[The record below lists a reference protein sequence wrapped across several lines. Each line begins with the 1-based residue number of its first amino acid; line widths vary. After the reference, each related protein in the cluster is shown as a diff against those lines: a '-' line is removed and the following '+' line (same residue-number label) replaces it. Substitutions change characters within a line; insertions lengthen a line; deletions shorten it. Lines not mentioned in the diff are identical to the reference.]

1 MMKNNIRS
9 WLTDPDKKANDGRML
24 FATYGKNLFLMRVI
38 SNTTDERKI
47 ISILDNELRL
57 LIGVDPLANLVGK
70 KIVLDAVV
78 VKPTQQ
84 TPDIQ
89 TGMIDPYPDKSK
101 LPVDLMPVYET
112 KTRIYI
118 EVKQLTAELVILGDY
133 LRPLDQNSLQAQE
146 LVKKRNELA
155 KRIDSSWMNIN
166 QAWETIHFFA
176 DNGQL
181 PVVAEASP
189 SVDIHCDQTDVMALD
204 KRYRTLK
211 TYISKNKKDVETNR
225 EKLVKWCIEI
235 NAIALIL
242 NARSDDSPYIIYNL
256 ESFSAK

>member
-1 MMKNNIRS
+1 MMKNNIMS

-70 KIVLDAVV
+70 KIVLEAVA

-84 TPDIQ
+84 TPDNQ
-89 TGMIDPYPDKSK
+89 TGMIDPYPDKSN
-101 LPVDLMPVYET
+101 LPLDLMPVYEEKT
-112 KTRIYI
+112 KLYI
-118 EVKQLTAELVILGDY
+118 EAKQLSAHLVSLGDRLLALTVDSEDY
-133 LRPLDQNSLQAQE
+133 SAIVE
-146 LVKKRNELA
+146 KRREIA
-155 KRIDSSWMNIN
+155 KLIDTSWMKIN
-166 QAWETIHFFA
+166 QAWETIHYYSEH
-176 DNGQL
+176 GCM
-181 PVVAEASP
+181 PVVSEQSLSP
-189 SVDIHCDQTDVMALD
+189 EINCDKTDFMALD

-225 EKLVKWCIEI
+225 EKLVRWCVEI
-235 NAIALIL
+235 NAIAAIL
-242 NARSDDSPYIIYNL
+242 NTRSTDSPYITYNL

>member
-1 MMKNNIRS
+1 MMKINIMS
-9 WLTDPDKKANDGRML
+9 WLSKPDKKAAEGRML
-24 FATYGKNLFLMRVI
+24 FANYGKNLFLMRVI
-38 SNTTDERKI
+38 SNTTDEKKI

-70 KIVLDAVV
+70 KVVVDAVV

-89 TGMIDPYPDKSK
+89 TGMVDPYPDKSK

-133 LRPLDQNSLQAQE
+133 LRPLDKNSVQAQE
-146 LVKKRNELA
+146 IVKKRNELA

-166 QAWETIHFFA
+166 QAWETIHYYSEH
-176 DNGQL
+176 GCM
-181 PVVAEASP
+181 PVLSEQSLSP
-189 SVDIHCDQTDVMALD
+189 EINCDKTDFMALD

-211 TYISKNKKDVETNR
+211 TYISKYKKDIETNK
-225 EKLVKWCIEI
+225 EKLVRWCIEI

-242 NARSDDSPYIIYNL
+242 NTRSTDSPYITYNL